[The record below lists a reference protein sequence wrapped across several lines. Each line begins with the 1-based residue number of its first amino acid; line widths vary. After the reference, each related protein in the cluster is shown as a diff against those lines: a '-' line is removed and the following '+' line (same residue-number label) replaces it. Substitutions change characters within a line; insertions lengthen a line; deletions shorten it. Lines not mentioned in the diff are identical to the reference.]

1 MTFGYWE
8 PHSSSIDFCET
19 NYLHSQYISEVHN
32 TWSSILGLS
41 LFGLMGLILINHTQ
55 ETRYTLAY
63 SVLVFIGLGSAGLHS
78 TLHWILQSADELPMM
93 YLTCSLLYLTAEYD
107 SPIGKPN
114 YPRLPKTLLLF
125 AIANTIIYFCF
136 QRFYLVF
143 IFTFVAET
151 VITLSYILQLILDK
165 ASSVPAKDD
174 KRNDRQ
180 ASSESFDRKNRE
192 HYSYNLKIH
201 RCEETSRLI
210 RKMGNIVLV
219 SLFSGFFPF
228 WLLDMMQCHNFV
240 HITDEIFF
248 GMTPHVLWHFC
259 AGFSAYVC
267 ILVLEVIR
275 MEQLDIPYEARF
287 ILLFFPLVRRIDS
300 Q

>member
-19 NYLHSQYISEVHN
+19 NYLHSQYISEIHN

-41 LFGLMGLILINHTQ
+41 LFGLLGLIVNNHTH

-63 SVLVFIGLGSAGLHS
+63 SVLVFIGVGSAGLHS

-93 YLTCSLLYLTAEYD
+93 YLMSSLLYLAAEYD

-114 YPRLPKTLLLF
+114 YPRLPRGLLLF
-125 AIANTIIYFCF
+125 AVANTVIYFCF

-143 IFTFVAET
+143 IFIFVVET
-151 VITLSYILQLILDK
+151 IITLSYILRLILDK
-165 ASSVPAKDD
+165 TPAVPLNDD
-174 KRNDRQ
+174 KTYDRHTDTEHTARKGSVND
-180 ASSESFDRKNRE
+180 AS
-192 HYSYNLKIH
+192 NLKIH
-201 RCEETSRLI
+201 KCKETSRLI
-210 RKMGNIVLV
+210 RKMGNIVLF
-219 SLFSGFFPF
+219 SLFTGFFPF
-228 WLLDMMQCHNFV
+228 WLLDMIQCHNFV
-240 HITDEIFF
+240 HITNGFF
-248 GMTPHVLWHFC
+248 LGMTPHVLWHFC

-275 MEQLDIPYEARF
+275 MEHLDIPYDARF
-287 ILLFFPLVRRIDS
+287 TLCIFPVVKRMYA
-300 Q
+300 